1 MKQQARS
8 EEPVARPWTEADL
21 RDAVTFLESEGCAVR
36 RAEPLARHTS
46 MGVGGP
52 APLMLWPPHPEAVAA
67 TISWLAARRLAWR
80 VLGGGTNVLVSE
92 AGITEAVVNLTRLTQ
107 GTTIEV
113 PTINF
118 PAGMTT
124 SQAMRTAARQGL
136 AGLDW
141 STGLPGTIGGAAA
154 GNAGCWGG
162 EMSDVVQRLD
172 LVGPDGE
179 WQSLPASRLAW
190 SYRRVDL
197 EAKAGDGAVIVGVT
211 VDLEPGHRPTLE
223 ERSQELQEL
232 KRRRQPVGAR
242 NAGCI
247 FKNPDSDRS
256 AGQLVEE
263 AGCKGL
269 CIGGAEV
276 SALHGNFITNDGSAS
291 ADDVDELIALVKE
304 RVCRHHGVSLE
315 EEIRRW

>member
-8 EEPVARPWTEADL
+8 EQRVERPWNEAAL

-36 RAEPLARHTS
+36 RDEPLARHTS
-46 MGVGGP
+46 MRVGGP

-67 TISWLAARRLAWR
+67 TISWLAAHGLAWR
-80 VLGGGTNVLVSE
+80 VLGGGTNVLASE
-92 AGITEAVVNLTRLTQ
+92 AGIAEAAINLTRLTQ
-107 GTTIEV
+107 GTSIEA
-113 PTINF
+113 PTITF

-124 SQAMRTAARQGL
+124 SQAMRIAARQGL

-162 EMSDVVQRLD
+162 EISDVVQRLD
-172 LVGPDGE
+172 LVGPDGA
-179 WQSLPASRLAW
+179 WQALPANQLNW
-190 SYRRVDL
+190 SYRHVDL
-197 EAKAGDGAVIVGVT
+197 EAKDGAGAVIVRVT
-211 VDLEPGHRPTLE
+211 VDLKPGDRRALE
-223 ERSQELQEL
+223 ARSQELQEL
-232 KRRRQPVGAR
+232 KRQCQPVGAR

-247 FKNPDSDRS
+247 FKNPDRDRS
-256 AGQLVEE
+256 AGQLVDE

-269 CIGGAEV
+269 RVGGAEV
-276 SALHGNFITNDGSAS
+276 STLHGNFIINDGCAS
-291 ADDVDELIALVKE
+291 ADDVDELIGLVRE
-304 RVCRHHGVSLE
+304 SVRQHHGVSLE